1 MQPAHCPTT
10 RKYLSKVRPSELH
23 FGRVYT
29 LFGSCSAA
37 CLRVPNYMLAA
48 PRKRS
53 LACAGQ
59 RLSWIWQGSPAA
71 FSIASLLHPHTCL
84 QMRGRPETFVFLLKY
99 TSKQD
104 WHLPLR
110 CFKFAGRAWHLI
122 ILLLRARV
130 QTQIQ
135 IQIESQVR
143 IPLLLRFGVSLS
155 LV

>member
-1 MQPAHCPTT
+1 
-10 RKYLSKVRPSELH
+10 
-23 FGRVYT
+23 
-29 LFGSCSAA
+29 
-37 CLRVPNYMLAA
+37 MLAA

-59 RLSWIWQGSPAA
+59 SLSWIWQGSPAA
-71 FSIASLLHPHTCL
+71 FSTASLLHPHTCL
-84 QMRGRPETFVFLLKY
+84 QMRGRPETFVFLKY

-110 CFKFAGRAWHLI
+110 FFKFAGRAWRLI

-135 IQIESQVR
+135 IQIEIQVR
-143 IPLLLRFGVSLS
+143 IPLPLRFGVSLS